1 MNDNKVKPIDIYK
14 KVLIDI
20 HKASKEKDYIT
31 KDAIMVESLSEKS
44 FKCADDWLKDSE
56 FYETFKGNMVGYYLG
71 ISVNLL
77 CLGMT
82 YASMWANSESSIGD
96 IKYDSIYDGGVWNNI
111 FVLMEMK
118 TDNEKKDFQNF
129 VIELY
134 ESWVVTLKDY
144 IKHPNAN
151 EYITI
156 SMSAFF
162 ALGVTL
168 VLDILGY

>member
-1 MNDNKVKPIDIYK
+1 MIDNELKPIDIYK
-14 KVLIDI
+14 KVLVDI

-31 KDAIMVESLSEKS
+31 KDAIMVESLSDKS
-44 FKCADDWLKDSE
+44 FICAKDWLKDAE
-56 FYETFKGNMVGYYLG
+56 FYQTFKGNMVGYYLG

-82 YASMWANSESSIGD
+82 YASLWANSESSVND
-96 IKYDSIYDGGVWNNI
+96 IKYDSIYEGGVWNNI
-111 FVLMEMK
+111 FVLMEINN
-118 TDNEKKDFQNF
+118 DNDKKDFQNF

-134 ESWVVTLKDY
+134 EKWVVTLKDY
-144 IKHPNAN
+144 FKHPDAN
-151 EYITI
+151 EYI
-156 SMSAFF
+156 SVSLSAFF